1 MVKSSGGVVVRLVKK
16 WPGDEIVGLYKA
28 GGWWND
34 GDKASTVKGIISGSF
49 VFAVAVDSKSGKAV
63 GMGRALSDGVS
74 DAYIQDVI
82 VLPEYRKQ
90 NVGKMLVVALRDYCL
105 AKKVDWIGLVA
116 EEGTEGF
123 YSSLGFKVMKGH
135 TAMKYKG
142 DSI

>member
-1 MVKSSGGVVVRLVKK
+1 MKDSRGVVVRFVRD
-16 WPGDEIVGLYKA
+16 WPSEEIVGLYRA
-28 GGWWND
+28 GGWWSD
-34 GDKASTVKGIISGSF
+34 GDKASSVKGIISGSF
-49 VFAVAVDSKSGKAV
+49 VFAVAVDSVSGEAV
-63 GMGRALSDGVS
+63 GMGRVLSDGVS

-90 NVGKMLVVALRDYCL
+90 NVGKILVLALRDYCL
-105 AKKVDWIGLVA
+105 AKKIDWIGLVA

-135 TAMKYKG
+135 TAMKYTG